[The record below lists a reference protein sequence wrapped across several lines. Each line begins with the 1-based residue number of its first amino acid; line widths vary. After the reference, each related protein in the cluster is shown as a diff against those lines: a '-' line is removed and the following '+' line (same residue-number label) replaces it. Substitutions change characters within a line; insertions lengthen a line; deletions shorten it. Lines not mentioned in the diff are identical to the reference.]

1 MSKRPARLTLATAAL
16 ILPACTQLL
25 MAAAP
30 PVTQDPTQVP
40 AGAYKIEPNHTQV
53 LFSVNHMGFSYFTGN
68 FSNASGTL
76 TYAAKAPAKMAVS
89 VSVPVGSVSTT
100 SPKLTEE
107 LKESDWLDAAHF
119 PAMTFSSSRVVQT
132 GPGSADIQG
141 ALTLHG
147 VTLPFTL
154 HANFIGAGVNIL
166 SHHETAGFKLTGHIK
181 RSAFGVTKYVPLI
194 SDDVEITI
202 NAAFEKV

>member
-1 MSKRPARLTLATAAL
+1 MTLRPALLTLATAAL
-16 ILPACTQLL
+16 MLPACTQLL

-40 AGAYKIEPNHTQV
+40 AGAYKIEPYHTQV
-53 LFSVNHMGFSYFTGN
+53 LFSVNHMGFSYFSGN

-76 TYAAKAPAKMAVS
+76 TYAAKTPARMAVS
-89 VSVPVGSVSTT
+89 VSVPVASVSTT
-100 SPKLTEE
+100 SPRLTEE
-107 LKESDWLDAAHF
+107 LKESDWLDAARF
-119 PAMTFSSSRVVQT
+119 PAMTFTSSRVVQT
-132 GPGSADIQG
+132 GPGSADIEG

-147 VTLPFTL
+147 VTKPITL
-154 HANFIGAGVNIL
+154 HATFVGAGVNIL
-166 SHHETAGFKLTGHIK
+166 DHNETAGFRLTGHLK